1 MSRGCTPWRC
11 TLCRSVINCRLYM
24 LSPTHCMCGTL
35 SVPTPTLHVACPV
48 ALFVEWLHTAVAA
61 NSKITVSTS
70 CNVSCVCVRAPCQM
84 VPTVL
89 LIPFNADLR
98 ISLAVRRFLRVF
110 FCIVQLDL
118 SGRNGITLEVCVA
131 VVSTRTGCARSHPH
145 TQTPTHAYMR
155 TCIHA

>member
-1 MSRGCTPWRC
+1 
-11 TLCRSVINCRLYM
+11 
-24 LSPTHCMCGTL
+24 
-35 SVPTPTLHVACPV
+35 
-48 ALFVEWLHTAVAA
+48 
-61 NSKITVSTS
+61 
-70 CNVSCVCVRAPCQM
+70 M

-118 SGRNGITLEVCVA
+118 SERNGITLEVCVA
-131 VVSTRTGCARSHPH
+131 VVSTRAGCARSHPH
-145 TQTPTHAYMR
+145 PQTPTPAYMR